1 MFMTT
6 GTLARQLKDAQHVVV
21 FTGAGASAESG
32 IPTFRDALTGLWER
46 FDPAQLATREAF
58 TNDPSLCWRWYEW
71 RRSKVNQARPNGAD
85 VAIAELSKHVPKL
98 TVVSQNVDDLHERA
112 GSQDVIHLHGSLHS
126 PRCID
131 CGLAYQLSTSPQAL
145 PEEGRESSHLS
156 AVPETGMFV
165 LEWFGSV
172 ICYSRGMAGR
182 AGSCR

>member
-21 FTGAGASAESG
+21 FTCRRISGERNSNLQRRTDGTTGALRSCPTSHPRSFHKRPES
-32 IPTFRDALTGLWER
+32 L
-46 FDPAQLATREAF
+46 LAMVRVATEQG
-58 TNDPSLCWRWYEW
+58 Y
-71 RRSKVNQARPNGAD
+71 QARPNGAH
-85 VAIAELSKHVPKL
+85 VAIAELARHVPKL
-98 TVVSQNVDDLHERA
+98 TVVTQNVDDLHERA

-145 PEEGRESSHLS
+145 PEEGSESSHLS
-156 AVPETGMFV
+156 AVPETGMLV

-172 ICYSRGMAGR
+172 KCYSRGMAGR